1 MFMRPGF
8 LLVLLAVILAAGS
21 PGQAL
26 AEGRHAPMV
35 TVHVDS
41 VLAAD
46 TNEGIDSRLQK
57 RMGRRLQALF
67 SYTTYRLVSHQDGQT
82 ECGKMIVFTLP
93 GGRILHVQPRAVD
106 HGMIAMELLLFQ
118 GPRPLMSTDLKL
130 KNNGML
136 IVGGPRYQQ
145 GMLII
150 SIAASTAG
158 APPNQPHAAST
169 SASADVK

>member
-1 MFMRPGF
+1 MLMRPGSI
-8 LLVLLAVILAAGS
+8 LVLLIVFSAIGT

-26 AEGRHAPMV
+26 AAGSHPATV

-57 RMGRRLQALF
+57 MGTRLQALF

-82 ECGKMIVFTLP
+82 ECGKMIAFTLP

-106 HGMIAMELLLFQ
+106 HDMIAMELVLFQ
-118 GPRPLMSTDLKL
+118 GPRPLMTTDLKL
-130 KNNGML
+130 RNNGIL
-136 IVGGPRYQQ
+136 IIGGPRYEQ

-150 SIAASTAG
+150 SIGASTAR
-158 APPNQPHAAST
+158 APHAARVPT
-169 SASADVK
+169 TAASADAR

>member
-1 MFMRPGF
+1 MLMRPGSI
-8 LLVLLAVILAAGS
+8 LVLLIAFFAIGT

-26 AEGRHAPMV
+26 AAGDHRPIV

-46 TNEGIDSRLQK
+46 TNEGIDVRLEK
-57 RMGRRLQALF
+57 MGHRLQALF

-82 ECGKMIVFTLP
+82 ECGKMIAFTLP

-106 HGMIAMELLLFQ
+106 RDMIAMELVLFQ
-118 GPRPLMSTDLKL
+118 GPRPLMTTDLKL
-130 KNNGML
+130 RNNGVL
-136 IVGGPRYQQ
+136 IVGGPRYEQ

-150 SIAASTAG
+150 SIGASTG
-158 APPNQPHAAST
+158 APQHAARVPT
-169 SASADVK
+169 TAASADVK

>member
-1 MFMRPGF
+1 MLTRPGCV
-8 LLVLLAVILAAGS
+8 LVLLAAIFAAGT

-26 AEGRHAPMV
+26 AEGRHPPMV

-150 SIAASTAG
+150 SIAASTE
-158 APPNQPHAAST
+158 APSGRQSHAADT
-169 SASADVK
+169 AAAADVK

>member
-1 MFMRPGF
+1 MLTRPGC
-8 LLVLLAVILAAGS
+8 LLVLLAVFFAAGN

-26 AEGRHAPMV
+26 AAGRHAPMV
-35 TVHVDS
+35 TIHVDS

-46 TNEGIDSRLQK
+46 TNEGVDSRLQK
-57 RMGRRLQALF
+57 KMGRRLQALF

-150 SIAASTAG
+150 SIGAS
-158 APPNQPHAAST
+158 APGPLPEQSHAAT
-169 SASADVK
+169 SASADIK